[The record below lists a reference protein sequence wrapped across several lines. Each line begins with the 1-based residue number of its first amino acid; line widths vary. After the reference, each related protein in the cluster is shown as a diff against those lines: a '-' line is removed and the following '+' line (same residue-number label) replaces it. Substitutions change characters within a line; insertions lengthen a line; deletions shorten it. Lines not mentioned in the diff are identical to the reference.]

1 MEIDVQQLVDQ
12 LLALKILWGTDLHP
26 LYTVGSE
33 KCLDVMF
40 KCSLDLSSS
49 LMESVTW
56 KEVSLDLL
64 GFACCGERNGS
75 CRGSETSLLTSCFR

>member
-1 MEIDVQQLVDQ
+1 MEIDVQQLADQ

-26 LYTVGSE
+26 LYTVGSK

-56 KEVSLDLL
+56 KKVSVDLL
-64 GFACCGERNGS
+64 GFA
-75 CRGSETSLLTSCFR
+75 LW